1 MKAEQKMKKIRVPW
15 AGNGRGRSPRVD
27 LRNIGIMAHIDA
39 GKTTVTERILF
50 YSGRIH
56 RTGEVHDGRAKMDY
70 LAEEQER
77 GITITAAATNCEWRG
92 VRINIIDTPGHVD
105 FTAEVQRSLRVLD
118 GAVAVFDAVA
128 GVEAQSETVWRQ
140 ANRFK
145 VPRLVF
151 INKMDRLGANFDHVV
166 ESIEDR
172 LGARTLPLSYPIGT
186 GPDYRG
192 IIDVIENVAVYYDDE
207 SGGRVFREE
216 AVPETLAEK
225 AAALRTEMIETVADQ
240 DDDLMEKYL
249 NGEDPTPE
257 VLRNAIRAA
266 VVSGAVVP
274 VLCGSA
280 LKNKGIQRLLD
291 AVCYY
296 LPHPLERET
305 VACEDLEG
313 REVLLR
319 PLPEETFA
327 ALAFKTVTSAGGDLT
342 FLRIYSGT
350 LRAGDQV
357 FNPTVNRR
365 ERAGRIVMLHAG
377 EQESVTSLEAGQIG
391 AVIGLKQTTTGDT
404 LCAPERP
411 VVLERMDFPEP
422 VIQIAIQP
430 NKTADRD
437 GLTRAL
443 GVLAREDPTFRRTT
457 DEETGETL
465 IAGMG
470 ELHLEVLLNRLQRD
484 FRLGVKTG
492 KPQVAYRQALAAPC
506 DLEARHVKQSGG
518 RGQFAVVKMRF
529 EPVESTAIEFLS
541 EVVGGNVPRNYI
553 PSVEAGVR
561 SALEEGFPL
570 GFPFTGVNVV
580 LYDGK
585 YHEVDSSEQAF
596 RSVARKAVREVTARV
611 GVVIL
616 EPMMKIE
623 VVTPDEFTSTVIG
636 SLNARRMVID
646 EIGGETSGLRDITGL
661 VPLAEMFGYATV
673 LRSATQGRGT
683 FTLEPALFARAPHEI
698 AEKIRKE
705 ALDRR

>member
-1 MKAEQKMKKIRVPW
+1 MMAEQTMKKIRVPW
-15 AGNGRGRSPRVD
+15 SGNGRGRSPRVD

-151 INKMDRLGANFDHVV
+151 INKMDRLGADFDHVV
-166 ESIEDR
+166 ESIQER
-172 LGARTLPLSYPIGT
+172 LGARTLPLTYPIGT
-186 GPDYRG
+186 GPEYCG
-192 IIDVIENVAVYYDDE
+192 IIDVIENVAVYYDDD

-216 AVPETLAEK
+216 AVPAALAGK
-225 AAALRTEMIETVADQ
+225 VAALRTEMIETVADQ

-249 NGEDPTPE
+249 DGVDPTPLA
-257 VLRNAIRAA
+257 LRNAIRAA

-313 REVLLR
+313 QEVLLR
-319 PLPEETFA
+319 PLPEETFS
-327 ALAFKTVTSAGGDLT
+327 ALAFKTVASAGGDLT

-350 LRAGDQV
+350 LRAGDQI

-377 EQESVTSLEAGQIG
+377 EQESVSRLEAGQIG

-404 LCAPERP
+404 LCSPERP
-411 VVLERMDFPEP
+411 VVLERMEFPEP
-422 VIQIAIQP
+422 VIQIAIRP
-430 NKTADRD
+430 DKTADRD

-457 DEETGETL
+457 DDETGETL
-465 IAGMG
+465 IAGVG
-470 ELHLEVLLNRLQRD
+470 ELHLEVLMNRLRRE
-484 FRLGVKTG
+484 FRLEVKTG
-492 KPQVAYRQALAAPC
+492 KPQVAYRQTLAEPC

-529 EPVESTAIEFLS
+529 EPVESTAIEFRN
-541 EVVGGNVPRNYI
+541 EVVGGNVPRNFI

-570 GFPFTGVNVV
+570 GFPFTGVDVV

-585 YHEVDSSEQAF
+585 HHEVDSSEQAF

-611 GVVIL
+611 GAVIL

-623 VVTPDEFTSTVIG
+623 VVTPDEFTSSVIG
-636 SLNARRMVID
+636 SLNARRMVIG
-646 EIGGETSGLRDITGL
+646 EIGGENSGLRDITGL
-661 VPLAEMFGYATV
+661 VPLAEMFGYATI

-683 FTLEPALFARAPHEI
+683 FTLEPALFARAPQEI

>member
-1 MKAEQKMKKIRVPW
+1 MMAEQTMKKIRVPW
-15 AGNGRGRSPRVD
+15 SGNGRGRSPRVD

-151 INKMDRLGANFDHVV
+151 INKMDRLGADFDHVV
-166 ESIEDR
+166 ESIQER
-172 LGARTLPLSYPIGT
+172 LGARTLPLTYPIGT
-186 GPDYRG
+186 GPEYCG
-192 IIDVIENVAVYYDDE
+192 IIDVIENVAVYYDDD

-216 AVPETLAEK
+216 AVPAALAGK
-225 AAALRTEMIETVADQ
+225 VAALRTEMIETVADQ

-249 NGEDPTPE
+249 DGVDPTPLA
-257 VLRNAIRAA
+257 LRNAIRAA

-313 REVLLR
+313 QEVLLR
-319 PLPEETFA
+319 PLPEETFS
-327 ALAFKTVTSAGGDLT
+327 ALAFKTVASAGGDLT

-350 LRAGDQV
+350 LRAGDQI

-377 EQESVTSLEAGQIG
+377 EQESVSRLEAGQIG

-404 LCAPERP
+404 LCSPERP
-411 VVLERMDFPEP
+411 VVLERMEFPEP
-422 VIQIAIQP
+422 VIQIAIRP
-430 NKTADRD
+430 DKTADRD

-457 DEETGETL
+457 DDETGETL

-470 ELHLEVLLNRLQRD
+470 ELHLEVLMNRLRRE
-484 FRLGVKTG
+484 FRLEVKTG
-492 KPQVAYRQALAAPC
+492 KPQVAYRQTLAEPC

-529 EPVESTAIEFLS
+529 EPVESTAIEFRN
-541 EVVGGNVPRNYI
+541 EVVGGNVPRNFI

-570 GFPFTGVNVV
+570 GFPFTGVDVV

-585 YHEVDSSEQAF
+585 HHEVDSSEQAF

-611 GVVIL
+611 GAVIL

-623 VVTPDEFTSTVIG
+623 VVTPDEFTSSVIG
-636 SLNARRMVID
+636 SLNARRMVIG
-646 EIGGETSGLRDITGL
+646 EIGGENSGLRDITGL
-661 VPLAEMFGYATV
+661 VPLAEMFGYATI

-683 FTLEPALFARAPHEI
+683 FTLEPALFARAPQEI